1 MTIKVRPKMDFSPSS
16 SEAVR
21 DLLAGR
27 RSVRAVL
34 FDLDGTLYRQGRLRS
49 LMALELLTLPLEG
62 PGTPWQRL
70 RALKAYRTAQEQL
83 RGRSRLASAHEQRE
97 LAAAASGLS
106 VADVD
111 ALVSEWMIRRPLKYL
126 PLCRASGLETL
137 LARLEQGGLKV
148 GILSDYPAEAKLQ
161 AMGLADRFS
170 PVLYTADPEIGA
182 LKPNPRGYFRA
193 CKLWN
198 LKPRRRAL
206 RRRPRRGRCGRRGG
220 GRNAVR
226 DHRRPEGPDAGAL
239 RRAALTR
246 KADSCL

>member
-1 MTIKVRPKMDFSPSS
+1 MDFSPSS

-148 GILSDYPAEAKLQ
+148 GICPTIRRRRSYRPWDWRTVSQ
-161 AMGLADRFS
+161 
-170 PVLYTADPEIGA
+170 VLYTAD
-182 LKPNPRGYFRA
+182 
-193 CKLWN
+193 
-198 LKPRRRAL
+198 RRLAR
-206 RRRPRRGRCGRRGG
+206 
-220 GRNAVR
+220 
-226 DHRRPEGPDAGAL
+226 
-239 RRAALTR
+239 
-246 KADSCL
+246 